1 MPCLHDLGLFS
12 GSLFE
17 TASDDLR
24 LNPPRFLLASLLGHQ
39 EVRLLGETSKSF
51 FGVWRDSGQFFF
63 GSGHCLLR
71 KGGEL
76 LPLLAWGRDAFLTR

>member
-39 EVRLLGETSKSF
+39 GVRLLGKTSKSL
-51 FGVWRDSGQFFF
+51 FGVGRYSGEFFF
-63 GSGHCLLR
+63 GSGRCLLR

-76 LPLLAWGRDAFLTR
+76 LLLLAWGRDAFLMR